1 MKTYLL
7 IVLFLC
13 SLVVLGADNKGEE
26 KHVKGTFLVEIP
38 SYMSFEQAKRE
49 ALIKAQNQAIENAF
63 GATIS
68 SRNQIIVSNENGHSS
83 TNFLSISEG
92 EVRGVW
98 LGDKEEPQFNRVFQ
112 DGKDW
117 LNVTVN
123 GIAREIIHAG
133 ILFEVETLQYAP
145 DRKLKT
151 TNFKNGDDFFLY
163 FRSPVDG
170 FLTVFMF
177 DVTSNQVFCLLP
189 YQSSGTGSYP
199 ITHDEDYFLFAPS
212 KAHPDDGL
220 VDEVVLTCSEENKEE
235 LSEIY
240 VVFSPNFYAKVG
252 SKRGQQQLTEDLVLP
267 SSLDYHS
274 FNKWLIKYQQKD
286 DAMQIKRIPLQIKK
300 N

>member
-7 IVLFLC
+7 IVLSLY
-13 SLVVLGADNKGEE
+13 SLVAFGADNKGEE

-63 GATIS
+63 GSTVS
-68 SRNQIIVSNENGHSS
+68 SRNQIIVSNKNGHSS

-98 LGDKEEPQFNRVFQ
+98 LGDKEEPKFDRVFQ

-133 ILFEVETLQYAP
+133 IQFEVETLKFAP

-177 DVTSNQVFCLLP
+177 DVTSNQVFCMLP

-212 KAHPDDGL
+212 KAHPDDGQ

-240 VVFSPNFYAKVG
+240 VVFSPNYYAKVG
-252 SKRGQQQLTEDLVLP
+252 AKHGQQQLTEDLVLP
-267 SSLDYHS
+267 SSLDYQS

-286 DAMQIKRIPLQIKK
+286 DAMQIKRIPLQIQR